1 MHPYSLQPV
10 IYSQTELRQKYCM
23 TFFLEDLGVRLG
35 SAKSERVA
43 ATLSNNKKYIIVVL
57 SLYRIE
63 FWQCFPLCL

>member
-1 MHPYSLQPV
+1 
-10 IYSQTELRQKYCM
+10 M